1 MERQYIGVDLHKASF
16 QACALS
22 SDGTRQWEAKFPRT
36 GEGLAAF
43 AARGIRGGHVVVEAT
58 GPTWAFVD
66 AVQAAGAEV
75 CVVDPR
81 KTRLKAGYAA
91 KTDRLDAQRL
101 ADALRRGS
109 VVSISIPPPAIREL
123 RDLTRGRQQI
133 VRVRTRLVQALRALL
148 LRHDVPDPTTSKL
161 TNVAGLKWLALQPL
175 TGDAEETLRRLE
187 RLLRAVHVEAQHADA
202 RVRERAASDA
212 IARGLSQLRGI
223 GPVLGLSVHA
233 EVGTIAR
240 FAHGS
245 ALASYAGIVPG
256 VSASGAMVRDG
267 RITRDGSP
275 WLRWALVEIA
285 MHAMKRPDRIGRWA
299 RRLALRKGVK
309 KARVAFA
316 RRLCDEIVQTWRA
329 VEIGGSRPLLGS
341 TSGQHVNAGRRRSA
355 HGGPIR
361 YPSEVLPSSRN

>member
-1 MERQYIGVDLHKASF
+1 MERQYIGVDLHKGSF

-133 VRVRTRLVQALRALL
+133 VRVRTRLVQAIRALL
-148 LRHDVPDPTTSKL
+148 LRHDVPDPTRSKL
-161 TNVAGLKWLALQPL
+161 TNVAGLKWLALQHL

-212 IARGLSQLRGI
+212 IARGLSQLRA
-223 GPVLGLSVHA
+223 SVPFS
-233 EVGTIAR
+233 V
-240 FAHGS
+240 
-245 ALASYAGIVPG
+245 
-256 VSASGAMVRDG
+256 
-267 RITRDGSP
+267 
-275 WLRWALVEIA
+275 
-285 MHAMKRPDRIGRWA
+285 
-299 RRLALRKGVK
+299 
-309 KARVAFA
+309 
-316 RRLCDEIVQTWRA
+316 
-329 VEIGGSRPLLGS
+329 
-341 TSGQHVNAGRRRSA
+341 
-355 HGGPIR
+355 
-361 YPSEVLPSSRN
+361 